1 MEQICFMNK
10 SIIYIIITS
19 LIVLVVAISCKKN
32 DDADLE
38 PITVV
43 NNTSVVAGIVL
54 INEMVVKGSTNANEF
69 GELEDWFE
77 IYNPQDTAV
86 TLESGKWYVTDAAE
100 FNNRIFL
107 LPEVTIAANDF
118 LIIWCDDG
126 GQPNGM
132 DIHAT
137 FKLSSSG
144 EDVGIYYDDN
154 GSDLAIDI
162 KTYPATSIDGQGY
175 GRLPDGSQNWEYLT
189 NPTPGASN
197 N

>member
-1 MEQICFMNK
+1 MKKFTLNVVIT
-10 SIIYIIITS
+10 IIVTTI
-19 LIVLVVAISCKKN
+19 AISCKKN
-32 DDADLE
+32 ENTDLE
-38 PITVV
+38 PTPVV
-43 NNTSVVAGIVL
+43 NNSSIVTGIVL

-69 GELEDWFE
+69 GEFEDWFE
-77 IYNPQDTAV
+77 IYNPQDSAV
-86 TLESGKWYVTDAAE
+86 TLDSGKWYVTDAAE
-100 FNNRIFL
+100 FNNRKFL
-107 LPEVTIAANDF
+107 LPEVSIAAKNF

-144 EDVGIYYDDN
+144 VDVGIYYDDN
-154 GSDLAIDI
+154 GSDLAIDT
-162 KTYPATSIDGQGY
+162 KTYPSTSIDGQGY
-175 GRLPDGSQNWEYLT
+175 GRFPDGSENWEYLT

>member
-1 MEQICFMNK
+1 MNK

-100 FNNRIFL
+100 FNNRKFL

-175 GRLPDGSQNWEYLT
+175 GRLPDGSENWEYLT

>member
-1 MEQICFMNK
+1 M
-10 SIIYIIITS
+10 T
-19 LIVLVVAISCKKN
+19 
-32 DDADLE
+32 
-38 PITVV
+38 
-43 NNTSVVAGIVL
+43 
-54 INEMVVKGSTNANEF
+54 
-69 GELEDWFE
+69 
-77 IYNPQDTAV
+77 
-86 TLESGKWYVTDAAE
+86 
-100 FNNRIFL
+100 
-107 LPEVTIAANDF
+107 EVTIAAKDF

-154 GSDLAIDI
+154 GTDLAIDT
-162 KTYPATSIDGQGY
+162 KTYPSTSIDGQGY
-175 GRLPDGSQNWEYLT
+175 GRLPDGSENWEYLT

>member
-1 MEQICFMNK
+1 MKK
-10 SIIYIIITS
+10 STIYIILTS
-19 LIVLVVAISCKKN
+19 LIVLIVAISCKKN
-32 DDADLE
+32 VDTDLE
-38 PITVV
+38 PTPVV
-43 NNTSVVAGIVL
+43 NSVVTGIVL

-69 GELEDWFE
+69 GEFEDWFE
-77 IYNPQDTAV
+77 IYNPQDSAV
-86 TLESGKWYVTDAAE
+86 TLDSGKWYVTDAAE
-100 FNNRIFL
+100 FNNRKFL
-107 LPEVTIAANDF
+107 LPEVTIAAKDF

-154 GSDLAIDI
+154 GSDLAIDT
-162 KTYPATSIDGQGY
+162 KTYPSTSIDGQGY
-175 GRLPDGSQNWEYLT
+175 GRLPDGSENWEYLT